1 MSSHEQF
8 KQAALE
14 AGSRFLSIARGKT
27 IHIVA
32 HYDADGLCSSAI
44 LQEALTRKEIGFSFS
59 HYQHLDGG
67 TIDDIA
73 SEDAD
78 IFIFTDIGSTK
89 AARIK
94 ERLKDK
100 TVFILDHHACDVA
113 DRGDADSFSHINPYC
128 HGITASNEIS
138 GAGVAY
144 FFALGMDQSN
154 RNLAGLGVLGAIG
167 DTQERDGFKELNN
180 EILQHAILQKKV
192 RVGRRL
198 KLYGINS
205 RPLVKVLEYST
216 DLDIPGVTNNPDGV
230 KELLSE
236 LRIRHSF
243 PNGKLKKYFHLHPE
257 QQQRLTEKILDIKG
271 EDALEGAIVP
281 AYTFIDESKR
291 EMQDLR
297 ECATVINAC
306 GRLEEYG
313 VAIGALRGDDLAKD
327 KAVMNLKVYKGSLR
341 DALNTIEK
349 RKESGDVYQSDD
361 LLVVDFGDQ
370 LKSSIVGVV
379 ASMTVRNKV
388 VSEGVI
394 VCTIAD
400 SDGDTVKISLRTGID
415 DPETRLDELLS
426 AIVEEFGADAGG
438 HPNAAGAVI
447 PAEHKDAFIEKLKTS
462 VE

>member
-8 KQAALE
+8 KQAAME
-14 AGSRFLSIARGKT
+14 AGSEFLSKAEGKVVHIA
-27 IHIVA
+27 A

-44 LQEALTRKEIGFSFS
+44 LHESLSRKDVSFTFS
-59 HYQHLDGG
+59 HYQHLDGD
-67 TIDDIA
+67 TIDEIA

-78 IFIFTDIGSTK
+78 IFIFADIGSTK

-94 ERLKDK
+94 ECFSGK
-100 TVFILDHHACDVA
+100 TVFILDHHACDEA
-113 DRGDADSFSHINPYC
+113 DAGNGDSFIHINPYC
-128 HGITASNEIS
+128 HGITGVNEVA

-154 RNLAGLGVLGAIG
+154 RDLAGLGVLGAIG
-167 DTQERDGFKELNN
+167 DNQERQGFNELNN

-198 KLYGINS
+198 RLFGINS

-236 LRIRHSF
+236 LRIRYSF
-243 PNGKLKKYFHLHPE
+243 RNGKLKKYYHLHPD
-257 QQQRLTEKILDIKG
+257 QQQRLTERILEIKG
-271 EDALEGAIVP
+271 EESLEGAVVP
-281 AYTFIDESKR
+281 AYTFIDEQKR

-306 GRLEEYG
+306 GRLEEYRT
-313 VAIGALRGDDLAKD
+313 AIKALRGDSLAKD
-327 KAVMNLKVYKGSLR
+327 KAVMNLKVYKSSLR

-349 RKESGDVYQSDD
+349 RKESGDVYQSDK
-361 LLVVDFGDQ
+361 LLIVDFGDQ
-370 LKSSIVGVV
+370 LKSSIAGVV

-388 VSEGVI
+388 VDEGVI
-394 VCTIAD
+394 VCTVAD
-400 SDGDTVKISLRTGID
+400 SDGDTVKISLRSAID
-415 DPETRLDELLS
+415 DPESRLDELLS
-426 AIVEEFGADAGG
+426 GIVKEFGADAGG

-447 PAEHKDAFIEKLKTS
+447 PADHKDVFIEKLTAS